1 MHRNRSVNFPPL
13 KKRSDVMNGYQ
24 IVHETWL
31 TRFVSSYGD
40 KALQVISSE
49 IYGSGIFKLALLS
62 CATLSLLSIAWS
74 LQYKQFSKKG
84 PFFFLAFTL
93 LYPANGRP
101 IGYITVN
108 ALGQAISGIFENAVN
123 RIVSNAETISES
135 SNIPPGM
142 VLEMVTAAAT
152 SKIENPETRAL
163 IYGFV
168 VNCLPNAL
176 TNSGEKASFDDLFD
190 FESTFKTDSATGGQ
204 ILSFKERKLDE
215 RALQNDNAYA
225 SFREGKN
232 CFQGLSD
239 MRTSLAHELG
249 EKPNNITDRVIGG
262 SREKGEEVTTEKW
275 FKNWERASSPFK
287 NLAMNLKMAHA
298 ASYEKSKLI
307 AEHGWDFNDLS
318 GNWWQG
324 TQTDASLREMVIGMD
339 SISAEAGYRLSDV
352 KNLVSNVTGS
362 RWSFTLGASIKD
374 LKERIELVPYYVATI
389 QLLLK
394 ILCPIFLLT
403 LLFQTLRFFFMWSG
417 AWIASLLFPAIISA
431 SRAIHNSIILSKLGI
446 EKLTS
451 TSGNNALAY
460 GVDISQAK
468 ELLSDFVPLAYAMI
482 EQELKVIEVLSGA
495 ILLGSWIAGGGANG
509 FVSWISNSVQGTLT
523 SGAVGKAASAVGGM
537 PVARNL
543 AIGAAVG
550 GPVLAAGSAAFAVVN
565 HLRQNPEIPKH
576 FNQMFTKRGES

>member
-1 MHRNRSVNFPPL
+1 
-13 KKRSDVMNGYQ
+13 MNGYK

-31 TRFVSSYGD
+31 TRFVASYGD
-40 KALQVISSE
+40 KALQVISNE
-49 IYGSGIFKLALLS
+49 IYGSGIFKLSLLS

-74 LQYKQFSKKG
+74 LQFKQFSKKG
-84 PFFFLAFTL
+84 LFFFIAFTL

-108 ALGQAISGIFENAVN
+108 AFGQAVSGIFESAIN
-123 RIVSNAETISES
+123 RIVSNAGTVSES
-135 SNIPPGM
+135 SNLPPGM
-142 VLEMVTAAAT
+142 VLEMVTNAAT
-152 SKIENPETRAL
+152 TKIENPETRAL

-176 TNSGEKASFDDLFD
+176 TKSGDRASFDDLFD
-190 FESTFKTDSATGGQ
+190 FESTFKTDGSTGEK
-204 ILSFKERKLDE
+204 ILSFKERRLDE
-215 RALQNDNAYA
+215 RALQNDSAYA
-225 SFREGKN
+225 NFREGKN

-249 EKPNNITDRVIGG
+249 DKPNNLTDRVIGG
-262 SREKGEEVTTEKW
+262 SRERSEEVTTEKW
-275 FKNWERASSPFK
+275 FRNWEKSSSPFQ

-298 ASYEKSKLI
+298 ASYEKSKI
-307 AEHGWDFNDLS
+307 ISEHGWDLNDLS
-318 GNWWQG
+318 GSWWQG
-324 TQTDASLREMVIGMD
+324 TQTDASLREMVIGID
-339 SISAEAGYRLSDV
+339 SFSAEAGYRLSDA
-352 KNLVSNVTGS
+352 KNLVSNLTDS
-362 RWSFTLGASIKD
+362 RWSFTLGAAIKD

-446 EKLTS
+446 ESLTS
-451 TSGNNALAY
+451 TNGNNALAH

-468 ELLSDFVPLAYAMI
+468 ELLSDFVPLAYAMV
-482 EQELKVIEVLSGA
+482 EQELKVIQVLSGA
-495 ILLGSWIAGGGANG
+495 ILLGSWVAGGGANG
-509 FVSWISNSVQGTLT
+509 FVSWISNSIQGTLT
-523 SGAVGKAASAVGGM
+523 SSATGKIATAVGGT
-537 PVARNL
+537 PVGRNL
-543 AIGAAVG
+543 AVGAAVG

-565 HLRQNPEIPKH
+565 QLRQNPEVPKH
-576 FNQMFTKRGES
+576 FSQMFTKRNES

>member
-1 MHRNRSVNFPPL
+1 MS
-13 KKRSDVMNGYQ
+13 GYK

-40 KALQVISSE
+40 SALQVISSE
-49 IYGSGIFKLALLS
+49 IYASGIFKLALLFS
-62 CATLSLLSIAWS
+62 ATLALLSIAWA

-84 PFFFLAFTL
+84 VFFFTAFTL
-93 LYPANGRP
+93 LYPSKGRP

-108 ALGQAISGIFENAVN
+108 ALGQAISGIFESAVN
-123 RIVSNAETISES
+123 RIVSNAGTVSES

-152 SKIENPETRAL
+152 SKIEKPETRAL

-176 TNSGEKASFDDLFD
+176 TDSGERASFDDLFD
-190 FESTFKTDSATGGQ
+190 FESSFKIDSATGEQ
-204 ILSFKERKLDE
+204 IISFKERKLDE
-215 RALQNDNAYA
+215 RALRNDNAYGH
-225 SFREGKN
+225 FKPGKN
-232 CFQGLSD
+232 CHQGLSE
-239 MRTSLAHELG
+239 MRTSLARELG
-249 EKPNNITDRVIGG
+249 EKPNNLTDRVIGG

-275 FKNWERASSPFK
+275 FKNWERSSSQFK
-287 NLAMNLKMAHA
+287 NLAMNLKLAHA
-298 ASYEKSKLI
+298 ASYEKSKI
-307 AEHGWDFNDLS
+307 INEHGWDLNDLA
-318 GNWWQG
+318 GDWWQG
-324 TQTDASLREMVIGMD
+324 TNTDASLREMVIGMD
-339 SISAEAGYRLSDV
+339 SFSAEAGYRLSDV
-352 KNLVSNVTGS
+352 KNLIPNMTGS

-374 LKERIELVPYYVATI
+374 LKERIELVPYYTATI

-394 ILCPIFLLT
+394 ILCPVFLLT
-403 LLFQTLRFFFMWSG
+403 LLFQTMRFFFMWSG

-451 TSGNNALAY
+451 TSGNNALSY
-460 GVDISQAK
+460 GVDLSQAK
-468 ELLSDFVPLAYAMI
+468 ELLSDFVPLGYAMV
-482 EQELKVIEVLSGA
+482 EQELKVIQVLSGA

-509 FVSWISNSVQGTLT
+509 FVSWISNSIQGTLT
-523 SGAVGKAASAVGGM
+523 STVTGKAATAVGSS
-537 PVARNL
+537 PVARNI

-565 HLRQNPEIPKH
+565 HLRQNTELPKL
-576 FNQMFTKRGES
+576 FNQMFAKRGDS